1 MAKPR
6 PYTVHYPGNG
16 LGHCT
21 TLANAI
27 TRGTQALLASKY
39 DGKRNVQVNI
49 LLEGDW
55 QADILRSPQ
64 GVVIRYPRRVWQHK
78 EAT

>member
-1 MAKPR
+1 MSPR
-6 PYTVHYPGNG
+6 PYTVHYPGDG

-27 TRGTQALLASKY
+27 MRGTRALLDRRY
-39 DGKRNVQVNI
+39 DGKRHVQVNI

-55 QADILRSPQ
+55 QADLVRTRE
-64 GVVIRYPRRVWQHK
+64 GVVIRYPRATWQCK
-78 EAT
+78 EAA